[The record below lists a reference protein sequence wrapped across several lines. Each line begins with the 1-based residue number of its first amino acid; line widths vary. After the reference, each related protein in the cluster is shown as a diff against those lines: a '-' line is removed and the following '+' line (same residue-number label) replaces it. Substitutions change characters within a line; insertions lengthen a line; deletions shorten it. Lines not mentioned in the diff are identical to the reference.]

1 MRQASLETSKWTLL
15 PGSKR
20 LKWVSK
26 IVQEGGINDM
36 GQRHQFRAGEKA
48 PNNGIYVE
56 IGETGSMV
64 VNPKKVRLKAGDRFP
79 ETSNDDRHW
88 TYKRKP

>member
-1 MRQASLETSKWTLL
+1 
-15 PGSKR
+15 
-20 LKWVSK
+20 
-26 IVQEGGINDM
+26 M
-36 GQRHQFRAGEKA
+36 GQNHQFKHGQKA

-64 VNPKKVRLKAGDRFP
+64 NDPKEVRLSTGDPFP
-79 ETSNDDRHW
+79 ENSNHNRVW